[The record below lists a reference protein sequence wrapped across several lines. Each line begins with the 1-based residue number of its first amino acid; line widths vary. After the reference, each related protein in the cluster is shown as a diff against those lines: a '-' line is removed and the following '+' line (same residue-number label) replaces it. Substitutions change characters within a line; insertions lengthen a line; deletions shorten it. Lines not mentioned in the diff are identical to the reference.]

1 MNDIS
6 YQELEDLSIFKPSC
20 EPQAI
25 IGSHNAD
32 EYNSHRIAYVNAPS
46 DEKSSALDSLR
57 DFIHNAVLE
66 NLSASIHKEF
76 ASYHHPI
83 QNQRLLLL
91 GNRKIYTTNKT
102 KIQQFELAKKKDDAA
117 KKKAEARAALPST
130 SSKNAS
136 KSKDVPPAVAN
147 SPLKSDP
154 IAPILSTSKD
164 APTANSEGKKRSKKE
179 VN

>member
-1 MNDIS
+1 MASNPIFTAFNATEEIPILHYFGAEVFTLAKRILISALLLKGDKVDIEEFLKDTFPRKQQIILAPYRGGSAFSLNDIS

-91 GNRKIYTTNKT
+91 GNR
-102 KIQQFELAKKKDDAA
+102 
-117 KKKAEARAALPST
+117 
-130 SSKNAS
+130 
-136 KSKDVPPAVAN
+136 
-147 SPLKSDP
+147 
-154 IAPILSTSKD
+154 
-164 APTANSEGKKRSKKE
+164 
-179 VN
+179 